1 MDSTEQPTTT
11 AGDDQSLRGLEARS
25 APTARGN
32 LGRWA
37 PVSLA
42 AAAIATGA
50 LITLTGSG
58 SQPVFLTAVV
68 YISVVGVWLAI
79 VDLRSHRLP
88 DRIVF
93 PSYGALSALLAL
105 YALTEADTAVLVR
118 AALTAA
124 LTGVLY
130 GAMNRWGS
138 MGLGDVKL
146 GILLGLILGWAGWS
160 AAIAGPIF
168 GFLLAFVVAIALLI
182 AGKGKS
188 FHIAFGPYLIGG
200 ALIAI
205 AQHLLGA

>member
-1 MDSTEQPTTT
+1 MDSTEQPTT
-11 AGDDQSLRGLEARS
+11 AASDDQSLRGLEARS
-25 APTARGN
+25 DPTARGN

-37 PVSLA
+37 PLSLA

-50 LITLTGSG
+50 LLTLTGAG

-68 YISVVGVWLAI
+68 YITAVGVWLAI

-105 YALTEADTAVLVR
+105 YALAEADTGVLVR

-138 MGLGDVKL
+138 MGRGDVKL

-160 AAIAGPIF
+160 AAVAGPVF
-168 GFLLAFVVAIALLI
+168 GFLLAFIVAVVMLL
-182 AGKGKS
+182 AGRGRK